1 MRKMFEK
8 ILIANR
14 GEIAL
19 RIMRTCRELN
29 ITTVAVYSDI
39 DKNALHT
46 RYADESYHIG
56 PSPPLQSYL
65 NADKI
70 IKIARD
76 SGAEAI
82 HPGYGFL
89 AENPEFA
96 WKCEENKV
104 DFIGPN
110 SWALA
115 KTGDKLSSREIAKKE
130 GIPVTPGSDDA
141 VTNDD
146 ALGIAKE
153 IGYPIILKSSAGGGG
168 ISMGVVEE
176 EKDLLKKLEIARS
189 SSLSSFGNPNIFIEK
204 YLTNPRHIEFQI
216 LADKHGNIVHLGERE
231 CSIQRRFQKLVE
243 EAPSVVVDEEKRREI
258 GQRAVEMAR
267 LAEYVNAGTIEFLYD
282 GQEFYFNEVNARL
295 QVEHPVT
302 ELVTGMDLVLQQL
315 RIASGEELDISEKD
329 IRLKGWAMECRVNAE
344 DPYSNF
350 MPSPG
355 FVDRYEPPGS
365 IGVRV
370 DSGVVAGSEIPTFYD
385 PLFAKIIVWART
397 RDMTVERMK
406 RALREWKIEG
416 IRTNIPFHL
425 KILEDESFKKGE
437 IDTGFVQRKQII
449 EKLRKEGEELRI
461 EMIHKAAAISAA
473 LALSKEGITNYLQVD
488 RAEETAQRTDNWKMA
503 GRNEQLARRLNAD
516 EVRSDR

>member
-1 MRKMFEK
+1 MFEK

-19 RIMRTCRELN
+19 RIMRTCREMG
-29 ITTVAVYSDI
+29 ISTVAVYSDI
-39 DKNALHT
+39 DKHALHT

-65 NADKI
+65 SADKI
-70 IKIARD
+70 IKVAQEHE
-76 SGAEAI
+76 AEAI

-96 WKCEENKV
+96 WKCEENKIV
-104 DFIGPN
+104 FIGPN

-130 GIPVTPGSDDA
+130 EIPVTPGSDGA
-141 VTNDD
+141 VESDN
-146 ALGIAKE
+146 ALEIARE

-176 EKDLLKKLEIARS
+176 EKDLLKNLEIARS

-204 YLTNPRHIEFQI
+204 YLRNPRHIEFQI
-216 LADKHGNIVHLGERE
+216 LADTHGNVIHLGERE

-243 EAPSVVVDEEKRREI
+243 EAPSVIMDAEKRKDI
-258 GQRAVEMAR
+258 GERAVNIAK

-282 GQEFYFNEVNARL
+282 GKEFYFNEVNARL

-302 ELVTGMDLVLQQL
+302 ELVTGLDLVKEQL
-315 RIASGEELDISEKD
+315 RIASGEELTHTESDLHP
-329 IRLKGWAMECRVNAE
+329 RGWAMECRINAE
-344 DPYSNF
+344 DPYNNF
-350 MPSPG
+350 LPSPG
-355 FVDRYEPPGS
+355 TVTYYEPPGS
-365 IGVRV
+365 IGVRI

-397 RDMTVERMK
+397 RDMVVKRMS
-406 RALREWKIEG
+406 RALGEWKIEG
-416 IRTNIPFHL
+416 VETNIPFHM
-425 KILEDESFKKGE
+425 KILEDDSFKRGE
-437 IDTGFVQRKQII
+437 IDTAFVQRSDIVNR
-449 EKLRKEGEELRI
+449 LRKEGEELRV
-461 EMIHKAAAISAA
+461 ELRRRAAAISAA
-473 LALSKEGITNYLQVD
+473 LAMSKIGIRTYLRTEQRQP
-488 RAEETAQRTDNWKMA
+488 RAQQTSHWKVA
-503 GRNEQLARRLNAD
+503 GRQEQLGRRLNAD
-516 EVRSDR
+516 EVQSDN